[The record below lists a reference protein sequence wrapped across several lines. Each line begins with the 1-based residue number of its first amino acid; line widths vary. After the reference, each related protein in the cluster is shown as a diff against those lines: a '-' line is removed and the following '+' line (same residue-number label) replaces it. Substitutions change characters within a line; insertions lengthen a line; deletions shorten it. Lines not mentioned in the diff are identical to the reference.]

1 MPSSIIGRA
10 MFSTAGSSGSSWPD
24 WKTKPKSLRR
34 SLVRS
39 ASLMRL
45 RSAPRKMT
53 VPAVGLMMPAS
64 ACSKVD
70 LPEPDGPITAT
81 VSPSRSVKFTWFRAS
96 VCMVGMAKP
105 GWAGWDGWPA

>member
-1 MPSSIIGRA
+1 MEDEAEGVAAQFGALGVAHAAQVGTTEDDGAGGRLND
-10 MFSTAGSSGSSWPD
+10 AGE
-24 WKTKPKSLRR
+24 R
-34 SLVRS
+34 VQQ
-39 ASLMRL
+39 
-45 RSAPRKMT
+45 
-53 VPAVGLMMPAS
+53 
-64 ACSKVD
+64 KVD

>member
-1 MPSSIIGRA
+1 
-10 MFSTAGSSGSSWPD
+10 
-24 WKTKPKSLRR
+24 
-34 SLVRS
+34 
-39 ASLMRL
+39 
-45 RSAPRKMT
+45 
-53 VPAVGLMMPAS
+53 MMPAS